1 MSYSFT
7 PDVGNSKIALKTHKN
22 KHALKFMSE
31 KHTRQ
36 TQNVAILVALT
47 PQRSLLAIFGP
58 EGEFGKF
65 SVRITISLHNYRS
78 LEI

>member
-1 MSYSFT
+1 M
-7 PDVGNSKIALKTHKN
+7 KTYKN
-22 KHALKFMSE
+22 KHALKVMSA

-36 TQNVAILVALT
+36 TQNVAMLVALT
-47 PQRSLLAIFGP
+47 PQRWLLAVFGP

-65 SVRITISLHNYRS
+65 SVRITISLRNYSS